1 MGRRGRAAGRWW
13 ARRLARV
20 GLVIAVVVMVRALHV
35 DGAAAPD
42 ADPSPAALEEI
53 LARTVAAPQARYAA
67 EVRVEVAPRQVL
79 VLRHEGAYDRAS
91 RQAWHETSWRRPD
104 RPVGP
109 AQVIHR
115 IHVVDNTVF
124 LQPRLAAPT
133 LGLPSTAWLTT
144 SSLEPHTPDPVD
156 DLAHSLAGLA
166 EHRTTGPQPD
176 VQVDHQGRLRHM
188 KLIRGPTT
196 IRLDVLAYGEPVAV
210 ERPDPAEARPNAVTV
225 LRNALAALA
234 DEGRR

>member
-91 RQAWHETSWRRPD
+91 RQAWHEASWRRPD
-104 RPVGP
+104 QPAGP

-115 IHVVDNTVF
+115 IHVIDDTVF
-124 LQPRLAAPT
+124 LQPRLAAPS
-133 LGLPSTAWLTT
+133 LGLPSTAWLAADADA
-144 SSLEPHTPDPVD
+144 DP
-156 DLAHSLAGLA
+156 APASGLA
-166 EHRTTGPQPD
+166 TLVHHLTTLGQQQPD
-176 VQVDHQGRLRHM
+176 LDTDHRGRLR
-188 KLIRGPTT
+188 
-196 IRLDVLAYGEPVAV
+196 RLTVVDGSVTARLELLSYGEPVTV
-210 ERPDPAEARPNAVTV
+210 EHPDPSETRANAAVV
-225 LRNALAALA
+225 LRHALAALA
-234 DEGRR
+234 AEGRP